1 MDKSQSHNLTTAKA
15 AGRAAKIA
23 ASAPTIRPTVWIGV
37 DPAFRPGGFWICI
50 IDTQDATA
58 DFRQFKSVLHFDRW
72 LRSDEAP
79 ETAVV
84 SIENSNLQKS
94 TFGMLRNGKRESSPG
109 ESGAHLAARS
119 RNVGTNQAASQLA
132 VDAARDRYGAG
143 YVVEISPKQKG
154 KKVWSEKDFAWI
166 VQADKV
172 RLMCQVGKAKQDMR
186 DAYMLA
192 QMGKQQW
199 IITNRQTKTI

>member
-1 MDKSQSHNLTTAKA
+1 MNNIKSHNLATAKA
-15 AGRAAKIA
+15 AGRAAKGA
-23 ASAPTIRPTVWIGV
+23 ASVSLIRPAVWIGV
-37 DPAFRPGGFWICI
+37 DPAFRTGGFWICV
-50 IDTQDATA
+50 IDTVDATA
-58 DFRQFKSVLHFDRW
+58 DFRQFASVLHFDRW

-84 SIENSNLQKS
+84 SVENSNMQKS
-94 TFGMLRNGKRESSPG
+94 TFGMLRNGRRESAPG
-109 ESGAHLAARS
+109 ESSAHLASRS

-143 YVVEISPKQKG
+143 YVVEISPAQKG
-154 KKVWSEKDFAWI
+154 KKVLDEKQFGWI
-166 VQADKV
+166 VQADRV

-192 QMGKQQW
+192 QMGRQQW
-199 IITNRQTKTI
+199 TITNRQTKTI